1 MSAAS
6 RHGRIILARHGE
18 TYANRNHVLDTFPPG
33 AELTEHGQQQAYAL
47 GDKLVEFSGEHLGQ
61 IYCGLAIR
69 AQQTA
74 MRAAERFRDSS
85 GRELGRVLVREG
97 VHEISAGDLEGSTDP
112 KDAALY
118 LDCFYRRLCG
128 EQAALPGGES
138 LREILSRYLPVLV
151 EMLNEH
157 VDAGRDA
164 VLVNHG
170 AISRTVA
177 SHACG
182 LEPEFARDHR
192 LENCGLI
199 VLEPRG
205 QLFGG
210 WTLTHWSDTPV
221 GELGGA

>member
-1 MSAAS
+1 MSTS
-6 RHGRIILARHGE
+6 PRTGRIILARHGQ
-18 TYANRNHVLDTFPPG
+18 TYANKNLVLDTLPPG
-33 AELTEHGQQQAYAL
+33 AELTELGQSQAQEL
-47 GDKLVEFSGEHLGQ
+47 GQKLAEFSGPHLGR
-61 IYCGLAIR
+61 IYSGVAIR

-74 MRAAERFRDSS
+74 MRAAASFREDS
-85 GRELGRVLVREG
+85 GLPLDRVLVREG
-97 VHEISAGDLEGSTDP
+97 VHEISAGDLEGSTRRE
-112 KDAALY
+112 DAELY
-118 LDCFYRRLCG
+118 VEHFVRRLRG

-138 LREILSRYLPVLV
+138 LRAIVSRYLPVLV
-151 EMLNEH
+151 EMLNDH

-177 SHACG
+177 THACA

-205 QLFGG
+205 RIFGR

-221 GELGGA
+221 EQLCGD